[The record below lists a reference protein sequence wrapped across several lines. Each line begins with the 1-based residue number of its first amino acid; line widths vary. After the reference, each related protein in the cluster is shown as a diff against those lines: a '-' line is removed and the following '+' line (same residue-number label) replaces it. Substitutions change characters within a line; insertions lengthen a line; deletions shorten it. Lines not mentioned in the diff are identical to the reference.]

1 MVHGGVVVA
10 RRETHGGPVDWL
22 CTSVTCTSVC
32 LGDGQCLGEGQQ
44 KNNNHL
50 YTQVITYPDPGVYI
64 NNKYKKNRLILRFEL
79 GT

>member
-32 LGDGQCLGEGQQ
+32 LGDGQCLGDGY
-44 KNNNHL
+44 K
-50 YTQVITYPDPGVYI
+50 II
-64 NNKYKKNRLILRFEL
+64 NIKK
-79 GT
+79 